1 MLAPEKTSLLCPCND
16 LESHTILEL
25 AHSLKLDV
33 HQIAGEW
40 GLTLDKALAQIAD
53 LNSLR
58 ENVLLVEMPD
68 KSGVLL
74 TKLQSLGKTVYEI
87 DHHQY
92 GAQKSTAVLSSLE
105 QFAHLMNH
113 KLNAEQLKIAIN
125 DRDFLMG
132 LSRAGVPWEE
142 AKKLRERE
150 WEIRGQAKI
159 MGQAR
164 AFLAKNMAEN
174 VRDMEDVRLVLSPE
188 EYSGI
193 MLEAAQFPTETDYNE
208 AANKREAITLKTV
221 LILHHRKDN
230 PEKIYQVEFAGPAKY
245 KQALEELRK
254 QPQWEKDFTIWQ
266 GGESG
271 FFFGAGAKHELA
283 CFDDL
288 VSQLLDICLNY
299 GRPLRHYGC
308 TFYVPLDLFLEADL
322 EKDKKL
328 GLLKKPDDNVFEEHK
343 IDLEQDINK
352 GNLEKPIGQEHQA
365 YVYLLPH
372 IRDLAF
378 SVKDAT
384 SSAKPIRHFRLKNLE
399 DTSLSLCAAQGEIVT
414 IITDVSLFEYF
425 NELYVLAVTV
435 KPKITIDNNSSLNR
449 DNATWWHD
457 LVFSTSEVFSSIKAL
472 QLQNWLRFTNQMR
485 IIYPSFAEQLFE
497 GKMTPSVLKMP
508 TEPEPISFGTK
519 DKFSPILLH
528 WVKQFFKDEQLTERL
543 KFLPDD
549 RMFVSV
555 AYGLSGLPP
564 KTAYRREE
572 IKRLFSLALYVDHE
586 GGTFSDLDGYAY
598 DPKFTQNLMQ
608 QHCLNRWEQLGTHL
622 GYCGYAN
629 AYLGFGW
636 FFNDIIAPSHVPYIY
651 GRMLLLAL
659 FYQATL
665 RNFNRRVSYATRV
678 LSESGESKH
687 FRELR
692 KKFILFTNNHWFRE
706 VSNQTQGIEV
716 FELQTKNLGLEK
728 EYALIKDEMERADEY
743 SVTLRTEKFN
753 TTAFLF
759 VLVTLLVTVLTVDGI
774 EDRACQKTNIFG
786 CSWLWLEDIATFK
799 DNYGLAA
806 SIALTAILLIGWLLW
821 NYKSK
826 WQFWKK
832 A

>member
-1 MLAPEKTSLLCPCND
+1 MLAPEKTSLLCPRND
-16 LESHTILEL
+16 LESDTILEL
-25 AHSLKLDV
+25 ARTLKLDV
-33 HQIAGEW
+33 HQIAGAW

-68 KSGVLL
+68 KGGVLL

-105 QFAHLMNH
+105 QFVHLMNH

-150 WEIRGQAKI
+150 WEIREQAEI
-159 MGQAR
+159 MCQAR
-164 AFLAKNMAEN
+164 AFVAEN
-174 VRDMEDVRLVLSPE
+174 ARDMEDVRLVLSPE
-188 EYSGI
+188 KYSGI
-193 MLEAAQFPTETDYNE
+193 MLEAAQFPTENDYNA

-221 LILHHRKDN
+221 LILHHRMDN
-230 PEKIYQVEFAGPAKY
+230 PKKIYQVEFAGPAKY
-245 KQALEELRK
+245 KHALEELRK
-254 QPQWEKDFTIWQ
+254 LPHWEKDFNIWQ

-271 FFFGAGAKHELA
+271 FFFGAEAKHELA

-322 EKDKKL
+322 EKDTKL
-328 GLLKKPDDNVFEEHK
+328 GLLKKPDDKVFEEYK
-343 IDLEQDINK
+343 MDLEQDINQ
-352 GNLEKPIGQEHQA
+352 GNLEQPIGQERQA

-384 SSAKPIRHFRLKNLE
+384 SSAKPIRHFRLKNLS
-399 DTSLSLCAAQGEIVT
+399 DTSLSLRVKQDETITETVAIV
-414 IITDVSLFEYF
+414 TDVSLFEYF

-435 KPKITIDNNSSLNR
+435 KPKVSIAKTSLNPEPECER
-449 DNATWWHD
+449 DNDPSWWHD
-457 LVFSTSEVFSSIKAL
+457 LVFSTSEVFANIKAL
-472 QLQNWLRFTNQMR
+472 QLQNWLHFTNQMR

-497 GKMTPSVLKMP
+497 GKMTPAVLK
-508 TEPEPISFGTK
+508 TSKGTVHFEK
-519 DKFSPILLH
+519 EDKFSPILLH

-564 KTAYRREE
+564 KTEARKRE

-586 GGTFSDLDGYAY
+586 GVTFSNLDGYVY

-608 QHCLNRWEQLGTHL
+608 QHCLNRWEQLGTHS

-629 AYLGFGW
+629 AYLGFGK
-636 FFNDIIAPSHVPYIY
+636 FFNSVIAPSHVPYIY

-678 LSESGESKH
+678 LSESGEPKH

-692 KKFILFTNNHWFRE
+692 KKFILFTNNYWFRD
-706 VSNQTQGIEV
+706 VSNQMQGIEV
-716 FELQTKNLGLEK
+716 FDLQTKNLGLEK
-728 EYALIKDEMERADEY
+728 EYLLIKDEMERADEY
-743 SVTLRTEKFN
+743 AVSLRTENASKTTEKFN
-753 TTAFLF
+753 IVAFGF
-759 VLVTLLVTVLTVDGI
+759 VLVTLIVTVFTVDGSDYFSSLK
-774 EDRACQKTNIFG
+774 E
-786 CSWLWLEDIATFK
+786 FK
-799 DNYGLAA
+799 DAYGFLI
-806 SIALTAILLIGWLLW
+806 SALLVDTLFFVLW
-821 NYKSK
+821 
-826 WQFWKK
+826 WKFFRSW
-832 A
+832 

>member
-1 MLAPEKTSLLCPCND
+1 MLAPEKTSLLCPRND
-16 LESHTILEL
+16 LESETILEL
-25 AHSLKLDV
+25 ARSLKLDV
-33 HQIAGEW
+33 HQIAGAW

-53 LNSLR
+53 LSSLR

-92 GAQKSTAVLSSLE
+92 GTQKSTAVLSSLE
-105 QFAHLMNH
+105 QFAQLMNH
-113 KLNAEQLKIAIN
+113 KLSEEQLKIAIN

-142 AKKLRERE
+142 AKALRERE
-150 WEIRGQAKI
+150 WEIRGQAEI
-159 MGQAR
+159 MCEACE
-164 AFLAKNMAEN
+164 FVAEN
-174 VRDMEDVRLVLSPE
+174 ARDMEDVRLVLSPE
-188 EYSGI
+188 NFSKI
-193 MLEAAQFPTETDYNE
+193 MLEAAQFPTENDYNA

-221 LILHHRKDN
+221 LILHHRTDN

-245 KQALEELRK
+245 KHALEELRK
-254 QPQWEKDFTIWQ
+254 QPHWEKDFNMWQ

-271 FFFGAGAKHELA
+271 FFFGADAKHELA

-322 EKDKKL
+322 EKDTKL
-328 GLLKKPDDNVFEEHK
+328 GLLKKPDDKVFEEHK
-343 IDLEQDINK
+343 IDLEQDIDSVS
-352 GNLEKPIGQEHQA
+352 LDQPVGQERQA

-384 SSAKPIRHFRLKNLE
+384 SSAKPIRHFRLINLG

-414 IITDVSLFEYF
+414 IVTDVSLFEYF

-435 KPKITIDNNSSLNR
+435 KPQVTIDQNSSLNR

-457 LVFSTSEVFSSIKAL
+457 LVFSNLEVFSKIKIL

-485 IIYPSFAEQLFE
+485 IIYPSFPEQVEEKKITLSE
-497 GKMTPSVLKMP
+497 LK
-508 TEPEPISFGTK
+508 TSKESEPIKFGTK

-564 KTAYRREE
+564 KTAYGREE

-586 GGTFSDLDGYAY
+586 GVTFSNLDGYVY

-608 QHCLNRWEQLGTHL
+608 QHCLNRWEQLGTHS

-636 FFNDIIAPSHVPYIY
+636 FFNDVIAPSHVPYIY

-678 LSESGESKH
+678 LSESGEPKH
-687 FRELR
+687 FRALR
-692 KKFILFTNNHWFRE
+692 KKFILFTNNYWFRE

-728 EYALIKDEMERADEY
+728 EYTLIKDEMERADEY
-743 SVTLRTEKFN
+743 SVTLQTEKFN
-753 TTAFLF
+753 KFAVGFA
-759 VLVTLLVTVLTVDGI
+759 LVTLVVTMFTVDGS
-774 EDRACQKTNIFG
+774 DYFSVLK
-786 CSWLWLEDIATFK
+786 DFK
-799 DNYGLAA
+799 DASGLFLSAWFV
-806 SIALTAILLIGWLLW
+806 IVMPLFALLV
-821 NYKSK
+821 
-826 WQFWKK
+826 WKLK
-832 A
+832 KITVKHTNHSDIQK

>member
-16 LESHTILEL
+16 LESDTILEL
-25 AHSLKLDV
+25 ARSLKLDV

-40 GLTLDKALAQIAD
+40 GLTLDKALTQIAD

-92 GAQKSTAVLSSLE
+92 GTQKSTAALSSLE

-113 KLNAEQLKIAIN
+113 KLNEEQLKIAIN

-132 LSRAGVPWEE
+132 LSRAGVPWGE
-142 AKKLRERE
+142 AKALRERE
-150 WEIRGQAKI
+150 WEIRGQAEI
-159 MGQAR
+159 MCKAH
-164 AFLAKNMAEN
+164 AFVAEN
-174 VRDMEDVRLVLSPE
+174 ARDMEDVRLVLSPE
-188 EYSGI
+188 KYSGI
-193 MLEAAQFPTETDYNE
+193 MLEAAQFPTEADYNE

-221 LILHHRKDN
+221 LILHHRTDN
-230 PEKIYQVEFAGPAKY
+230 PKKIYQVEFAGPAKY

-254 QPQWEKDFTIWQ
+254 QPQWEKDFNMWQ

-322 EKDKKL
+322 EKDTKL
-328 GLLKKPDDNVFEEHK
+328 GLLKKPDDKVFEEHK
-343 IDLEQDINK
+343 IDLEQDIDSVS
-352 GNLEKPIGQEHQA
+352 LDQPVGQERQA

-384 SSAKPIRHFRLKNLE
+384 SSAKPIRHFRLINLG

-414 IITDVSLFEYF
+414 IVTDVSLFEYF

-435 KPKITIDNNSSLNR
+435 KPQVTIDKNSSLNR
-449 DNATWWHD
+449 DNANWWHD
-457 LVFSTSEVFSSIKAL
+457 LVFSSSEIFSNIKAL

-485 IIYPSFAEQLFE
+485 IIYPSFPEQLFE
-497 GKMTPSVLKMP
+497 GKMTPSVLKTP
-508 TEPEPISFGTK
+508 KGTVHFEK
-519 DKFSPILLH
+519 EDKFSPILLH

-564 KTAYRREE
+564 KTAYGWEE
-572 IKRLFSLALYVDHE
+572 IKRLFSLVLYVDHE
-586 GGTFSDLDGYAY
+586 RTAFSDLDGYAY

-608 QHCLNRWEQLGTHL
+608 QHCLNRWEQLGTHS

-636 FFNDIIAPSHVPYIY
+636 FFNNIIAPSHVPYIY

-678 LSESGESKH
+678 LSESGEPKH

-692 KKFILFTNNHWFRE
+692 KKFILFTNNYWFRE

-716 FELQTKNLGLEK
+716 FDLQTKNLGLEK

-774 EDRACQKTNIFG
+774 KDGVCQKDNFFG
-786 CSWLWLEDIATFK
+786 CSWLEYFANFK
-799 DNYGLAA
+799 DTYGLAA
-806 SIALTAILLIGWLLW
+806 SMILTAILLIGWLLW

>member
-1 MLAPEKTSLLCPCND
+1 MLAPEKTSLLCPRND
-16 LESHTILEL
+16 LESETILEL
-25 AHSLKLDV
+25 ARSLKLDV
-33 HQIAGEW
+33 HQIAGAW

-53 LNSLR
+53 LSSLR

-92 GAQKSTAVLSSLE
+92 GTQKSTAALSSLE
-105 QFAHLMNH
+105 QFAQLMNH
-113 KLNAEQLKIAIN
+113 KLSEEQLKIAIN

-142 AKKLRERE
+142 AKALRERE
-150 WEIRGQAKI
+150 WEIRGQTKI
-159 MGQAR
+159 MCEACE
-164 AFLAKNMAEN
+164 FVAEN
-174 VRDMEDVRLVLSPE
+174 ARDMEDVRLVLSPE
-188 EYSGI
+188 NFSKI
-193 MLEAAQFPTETDYNE
+193 MLEAAQFPTENDYNA

-221 LILHHRKDN
+221 LILHHRTDN
-230 PEKIYQVEFAGPAKY
+230 PKKIYQVEFAGPAKY
-245 KQALEELRK
+245 KHALEELRK
-254 QPQWEKDFTIWQ
+254 QPHWEKDFNMWQ

-322 EKDKKL
+322 EKDTKL
-328 GLLKKPDDNVFEEHK
+328 GLLKKPDDKVFEEHK
-343 IDLEQDINK
+343 IDLEQDIDSVS
-352 GNLEKPIGQEHQA
+352 LDQPVGQERQA

-384 SSAKPIRHFRLKNLE
+384 SSAKPIRHFRLINLG

-414 IITDVSLFEYF
+414 IVTDVSLFEYF

-435 KPKITIDNNSSLNR
+435 KPQVTIDKNSSLNR

-457 LVFSTSEVFSSIKAL
+457 LVFSNLEVFSKIKIL

-485 IIYPSFAEQLFE
+485 IIYPSFPEQVEEKKITLSE
-497 GKMTPSVLKMP
+497 LK
-508 TEPEPISFGTK
+508 TSKESEPIKFGTK

-564 KTAYRREE
+564 KTAYGREE

-586 GGTFSDLDGYAY
+586 GVTFSNLDGYVY

-608 QHCLNRWEQLGTHL
+608 QHCLNRWEQLGTHS

-636 FFNDIIAPSHVPYIY
+636 FFNDVIAPSHVPYIY

-678 LSESGESKH
+678 LSESGEPKH
-687 FRELR
+687 FRALR
-692 KKFILFTNNHWFRE
+692 KKFILFTNNYWFRE

-728 EYALIKDEMERADEY
+728 EYTLIKDEMERADEY
-743 SVTLRTEKFN
+743 SVTLQTEKFN
-753 TTAFLF
+753 KFAVGFA
-759 VLVTLLVTVLTVDGI
+759 LVTLVVTMFTVDGS
-774 EDRACQKTNIFG
+774 DYFSVLK
-786 CSWLWLEDIATFK
+786 DFK
-799 DNYGLAA
+799 DASGLFLSAWFV
-806 SIALTAILLIGWLLW
+806 IVMPLFALLV
-821 NYKSK
+821 
-826 WQFWKK
+826 WKLK
-832 A
+832 KITVKHTNHSDIQK